1 MVTRSSAAVETCLFI
16 IGGGPAGLA
25 TALAARKRGLD
36 VIVAD
41 RGQPP
46 VDKACG
52 EGIMPDGVAA
62 LREMGV
68 ELTAADG
75 PPFRGIRF
83 LDCSTIQAEAAF
95 PNGQCGFGVR
105 RTRLHQILADA
116 AERAGATL
124 WWQSPVEDL
133 AEGTV
138 TAGGRAVHCQWIVG
152 ADGAQSRVREW
163 CGLKPAWTTA
173 RRVGL
178 RQHFRIEPWTDFV
191 EVYWCQQA
199 QAYVTAVGP
208 DEVCVAFLGIPKGAA
223 TEDWLGLFPALAKRL
238 AGAEPAGARRG
249 AVPMSSRLTGVTR
262 GSVALVGDASGTV
275 DAITGEGLHLA
286 FRQAAALADAIAAG
300 DLRRYETAH
309 RQLQRMPQHMAR
321 LLLLLGGNGRLRRA
335 AFRTLSAAPA
345 VFNGLLAFH
354 IGARRTPGIPLGL
367 LGGAVRLLSSPRLL
381 GPRV

>member
-1 MVTRSSAAVETCLFI
+1 
-16 IGGGPAGLA
+16 
-25 TALAARKRGLD
+25 
-36 VIVAD
+36 
-41 RGQPP
+41 
-46 VDKACG
+46 
-52 EGIMPDGVAA
+52 
-62 LREMGV
+62 MGV

-83 LDCSTIQAEAAF
+83 LDCSTIQERKPLFPMANAALACAG
-95 PNGQCGFGVR
+95 PGFTKFL
-105 RTRLHQILADA
+105 RTR
-116 AERAGATL
+116 RNGGATL
-124 WWQSPVEDL
+124 WWQSPVENL

-199 QAYVTAVGP
+199 QAYVQPFGP

-238 AGAEPAGARRG
+238 AAAERPGARRG

-286 FRQAAALADAIAAG
+286 FRQAVALADAIAAG
-300 DLRRYETAH
+300 DLRGYGTAH

-354 IGARRTPGIPLGL
+354 IGARQTPGIPLGL
-367 LGGAVRLLSSPRLL
+367 LGGAVRLLSSPRYARPAGVNLCETFQFL
-381 GPRV
+381 VKSAEGRQLSKFCHFY